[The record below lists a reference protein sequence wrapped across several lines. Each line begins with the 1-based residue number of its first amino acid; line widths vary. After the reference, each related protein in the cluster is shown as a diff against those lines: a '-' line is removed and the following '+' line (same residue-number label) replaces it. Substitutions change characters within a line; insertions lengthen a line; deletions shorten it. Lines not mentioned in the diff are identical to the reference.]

1 MIWRWPN
8 PRQAKWKSCCLPME
22 GLVPPSLE
30 ISYLLTQLL
39 RISLNRSGRFLM
51 GLEKLSYAFV
61 PFSFTGI
68 DRLWR
73 RQTQQRASWTGSS
86 TVPRSFSPKYLFSNG
101 LMGGPTLYWGGLG
114 SAKPPIWG
122 WSRQLEWGKKILNL
136 GFSKAIFRQGK
147 ERWVMTICKYLG
159 GAPCPRSS
167 GCCLVKSNKSLG
179 RNLAAGWSSLPAD
192 DRRHGTCKNSAAWKV
207 KIWVRSVNLL
217 SQVHIGQIRGH
228 GGSNGGDGQKSVCS
242 PWPPL
247 DRSDKVGSG
256 IRIQKTNQPCNC
268 KHTLL

>member
-1 MIWRWPN
+1 MIGKVVILFFLFYRN
-8 PRQAKWKSCCLPME
+8 RS
-22 GLVPPSLE
+22 SLTTANSAESILNGIFNCSPKLLSE
-30 ISYLLTQLL
+30 ISVLQWPHGWPYVVL
-39 RISLNRSGRFLM
+39 RRPGKCKTSNLRVIKTIRVRKEDLEPWILKSDIQARS
-51 GLEKLSYAFV
+51 
-61 PFSFTGI
+61 
-68 DRLWR
+68 
-73 RQTQQRASWTGSS
+73 
-86 TVPRSFSPKYLFSNG
+86 
-101 LMGGPTLYWGGLG
+101 
-114 SAKPPIWG
+114 
-122 WSRQLEWGKKILNL
+122 
-136 GFSKAIFRQGK
+136 

-192 DRRHGTCKNSAAWKV
+192 DRRHGTCKHSAAWKV

-228 GGSNGGDGQKSVCS
+228 GGSNGRDGQKSVCS

-256 IRIQKTNQPCNC
+256 IRIRKTNQPCNC
-268 KHTLL
+268 KHTLI